1 MRKIVVLILGIFLLA
16 AGCNGEKP
24 SANDQNVSCVPII
37 VKSDEGYVRLYDQVT
52 SREKTFTGNLNANPV
67 EKEASI
73 LQHYLPYNINGVNVY
88 TYSDLS
94 SYVGKPVTV
103 QGKLNNFQL
112 EGQNLT
118 EIWPKT
124 MCVQISSLS

>member
-1 MRKIVVLILGIFLLA
+1 MGKIFVLILGIFLLA
-16 AGCNGEKP
+16 AGCNEGGP
-24 SANDQNVSCVPII
+24 SANNQNVSCVPIT
-37 VKSDEGYVRLYDQVT
+37 VKSDEGYARLYDQVT
-52 SREKTFTGNLNANPV
+52 SREKTFTGTLNANPV
-67 EKEASI
+67 ETEASI
-73 LQHYLPYNINGVNVY
+73 LQHYLPYKVNGVSVY

-94 SYVGKPVTV
+94 SYVGKPITV

-124 MCVQISSLS
+124 MCVQASG